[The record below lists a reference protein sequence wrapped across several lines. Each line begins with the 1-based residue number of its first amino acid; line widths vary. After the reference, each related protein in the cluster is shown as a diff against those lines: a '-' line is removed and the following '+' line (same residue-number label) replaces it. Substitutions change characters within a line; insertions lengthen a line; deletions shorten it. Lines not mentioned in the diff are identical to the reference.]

1 MTFSNAE
8 IRAERKKER
17 NNMDILSYLD
27 EQIEQSDFPGDLN
40 INWDKKIR
48 SFEIEILMT
57 GQTNELEIE
66 DQEGDTQAEEVSYD
80 DAILIYDD
88 QKIDGADYAE
98 NYLATVPFSGRQG
111 IEKAVL
117 QGLMAYLGDVLDDG
131 MNDFLDFLDPDL
143 EVATFQLAWSQPAFE
158 AAVAAA
164 RENGAS
170 GFYAYPKY

>member
-1 MTFSNAE
+1 
-8 IRAERKKER
+8 
-17 NNMDILSYLD
+17 MDILSYLD

-40 INWDKKIR
+40 INWDKEIR

-66 DQEGDTQAEEVSYD
+66 DQEGDTQAEEVNYD
-80 DAILIYDD
+80 DAILIYDE
-88 QKIDGADYAE
+88 QKVAGQDYAE
-98 NYLATVPFSGRQG
+98 NYLATIPFAGRKG

-117 QGLMAYLGDVLDDG
+117 QGLVTYLTTLLDDG

-143 EVATFQLAWSQPAFE
+143 EVATFQLAWSTTDFE

-164 RENGAS
+164 RANGATGYYS
-170 GFYAYPKY
+170 YPKY